1 MTQLTEMPENQRSN
15 PVILNIGL
23 PSTVHRKDEHGE
35 AALAPRDFVCAYHP
49 AAWVR
54 IPSTPPTRFQ
64 FVVLE
69 LELEEKDKNKRKR
82 GRDGPIFLEKTN
94 IMKRGQE

>member
-35 AALAPRDFVCAYHP
+35 AALAPRDFVCAYQQPGFESQAHHL
-49 AAWVR
+49 
-54 IPSTPPTRFQ
+54 RF
-64 FVVLE
+64 FNL
-69 LELEEKDKNKRKR
+69 
-82 GRDGPIFLEKTN
+82 
-94 IMKRGQE
+94 